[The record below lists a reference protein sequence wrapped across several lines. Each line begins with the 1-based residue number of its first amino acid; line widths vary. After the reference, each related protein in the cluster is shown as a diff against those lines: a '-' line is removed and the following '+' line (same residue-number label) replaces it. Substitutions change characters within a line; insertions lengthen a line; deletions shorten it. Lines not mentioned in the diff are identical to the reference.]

1 MAPYSSQRQRS
12 VRLGARMKPPSPTA
26 RPRWY
31 PVGAVIFLLL
41 VLVGVGLVT
50 WSGIRYLN
58 QELFV
63 QNDRFS
69 IQAIEVT
76 AGRVKTEPLILEYL
90 AHVGITAGSNLFGFD
105 IDQLVKLY
113 LERNPL
119 VKQMKVQRKLPGTL
133 VVEIRERDPLA
144 RMGQRG
150 ALVADRE
157 GFVFRLNRDLHSLP
171 VIIGD
176 KDPELMPGRTVQGM
190 SKAAIDVLVACDNPR
205 MGLRLVGVDV
215 SRDDY
220 LRIHLLT
227 SDGIKETK
235 LSWDGMGRST
245 ENAKA
250 NLMQRLSEVRQV
262 AQQDRGGHTEYD
274 ATIPGR
280 VYVR

>member
-1 MAPYSSQRQRS
+1 
-12 VRLGARMKPPSPTA
+12 MKPPSPTA

>member
-1 MAPYSSQRQRS
+1 MALSSSRRQRS
-12 VRLGARMKPPSPTA
+12 VRLGARVATPSA
-26 RPRWY
+26 RSKWY
-31 PVGAVIFLLL
+31 PLGAVVFLLL
-41 VLVGVGLVT
+41 VLVGMGLVM

-63 QNDRFS
+63 KNERFQ
-69 IQAIEVT
+69 IHVIEVT
-76 AGRVKTEPLILEYL
+76 AGRVKTEPLIIEYL
-90 AHVGITAGSNLFGFD
+90 AHVGIAVGSNLFDFD
-105 IDQLVKLY
+105 IDELVRLY

-144 RMGQRG
+144 RLGQRG
-150 ALVADRE
+150 ALVVDRE

-176 KDPELMPGRTVQGM
+176 KDTELLPGRTVQGM
-190 SKAAIDVLVACDNPR
+190 SKSAIDVLVACDNPR
-205 MGLRLVGVDV
+205 LGLKLVGIDV

-220 LRIHLLT
+220 LRVHLLT
-227 SDGIKETK
+227 TDGIKETK

-245 ENAKA
+245 ETAKV
-250 NLMQRLSEVRQV
+250 NLLQRLSEVRQV
-262 AQQDRGGHTEYD
+262 AQQDRSGHTEYD